1 MDIIYLE
8 TVDSTNSE
16 INRIL
21 RTRQLPEGTA
31 VFAKEQISGRGQRG
45 NSWKSALGE
54 NITLSFVFYPTFL
67 NLNFHFCLSQA
78 VALGVLDFFN
88 SLIPDE
94 KSFSLKWPNDIYFKE
109 KKIGGIL
116 IENTLQGDIIKE
128 SIVGVGLNINQE
140 VFDTCI
146 PNPISLRLIT
156 QKYYKL
162 NDLIFKLSEKINS
175 RYDILRANNLRAI
188 INDYNL
194 NLFRRN
200 VFSKFREEGQV
211 FDAKILN
218 VEPDGK
224 LNLLTTGNKLLGFY
238 FKEIEFVL

>member
-1 MDIIYLE
+1 M
-8 TVDSTNSE
+8 
-16 INRIL
+16 
-21 RTRQLPEGTA
+21 
-31 VFAKEQISGRGQRG
+31 
-45 NSWKSALGE
+45 
-54 NITLSFVFYPTFL
+54 
-67 NLNFHFCLSQA
+67 
-78 VALGVLDFFN
+78 
-88 SLIPDE
+88 
-94 KSFSLKWPNDIYFKE
+94 
-109 KKIGGIL
+109 
-116 IENTLQGDIIKE
+116 QGDIIKE